1 MKNKVRKEISIFTEE
16 QIANIGFNETNDG
29 VILRIQEADGDKLT
43 TRLYLNRN
51 ETIALASELFRFIED
66 HQEIK

>member
-16 QIANIGFNETNDG
+16 QIAKIGFNETNDG
-29 VILRIQEADGDKLT
+29 VILRIEEADGDKLI